1 MFSILHMHRPILC
14 SYQARRWRERSAE
27 RGPLPSHMKFTRAPS
42 PPKPRLFQDI
52 TPSPSLLYTLCPP
65 PVLRLQPLAPFP
77 CRGHR
82 VVFFVNAAPSSR
94 PPQRLF
100 FPRQSRHICGVVD
113 ELFSRSTHGVSQSRT
128 QHLADE
134 RGGLKP
140 SPSPAPQTD
149 SRYVN

>member
-1 MFSILHMHRPILC
+1 MFVPGAAV
-14 SYQARRWRERSAE
+14 AREVSRTGPS
-27 RGPLPSHMKFTRAPS
+27 PLPHEIYTRALPPKTAPFSFFKTSPRAPLCYILSALHPSSACSPS
-42 PPKPRLFQDI
+42 PL
-52 TPSPSLLYTLCPP
+52 S
-65 PVLRLQPLAPFP
+65 P
-77 CRGHR
+77 CRGHQ